1 MGDAFALERLNVP
14 LQARKRREKGVREIG
29 WAEFGDLARMLAER
43 VGAEYKPDV
52 VLGVVS
58 GGVFLGGALALPLK
72 AEFFPVRV
80 EKRGKRVVV
89 LDRLADLEG
98 KSVLVVDDVTQSG
111 KTLDAVCI
119 AAERAG
125 ATETRTA
132 TIVVRPTGNRSDFH
146 ALDTTAL
153 IVFGWDY
160 QLHGDPGTGS
170 GDPGEVGV

>member
-14 LQARKRREKGVREIG
+14 LQARKRREKNVREIG
-29 WAEFGDLARMLAER
+29 WAEFGEIARALAEQ
-43 VGAEYKPDV
+43 VGAQYKPDV

-72 AEFFPVRV
+72 ADFHPVRT

-89 LDRLADLEG
+89 IDHLGDLRG
-98 KSVLVVDDVTQSG
+98 KSILVVDDVTSSG
-111 KTLDAVCI
+111 KTLEAVCV

-125 ATETRTA
+125 ATEARTA
-132 TIVVRPTGNRSDFH
+132 TLVVRPDGNRSDFH
-146 ALDTTAL
+146 AIDTNAL

-170 GDPGEVGV
+170 DDPGEVGV

>member
-1 MGDAFALERLNVP
+1 LH
-14 LQARKRREKGVREIG
+14 ARKRRERGVREIG
-29 WAEFGDLARMLAER
+29 WAEFGELARALSER
-43 VGAEYKPDV
+43 IGAEFKPDV

-72 AEFFPVRV
+72 AEFHPVRV

-89 LDRLADLEG
+89 IDSLGDLQG
-98 KSVLVVDDVTQSG
+98 KSILAVDDVTASG
-111 KTLDAVCI
+111 KTLHAVCA

-125 ATETRTA
+125 ATDARTA
-132 TIVVRPTGNRSDFH
+132 TLVVRPSGNRSDFF

-160 QLHGDPGTGS
+160 QLQGDMGGNGS